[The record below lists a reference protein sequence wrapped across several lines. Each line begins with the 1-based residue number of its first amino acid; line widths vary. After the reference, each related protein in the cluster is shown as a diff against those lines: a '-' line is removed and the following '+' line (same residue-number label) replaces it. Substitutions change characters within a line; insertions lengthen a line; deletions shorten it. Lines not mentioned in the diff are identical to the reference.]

1 MRKKYRRPAAKGTR
15 RFFIM
20 ERVSGGE
27 KRNSNPESILRLML
41 EPVDRVKPVDFTT
54 RCKDRNALVCNREGN
69 NVTEY

>member
-41 EPVDRVKPVDFTT
+41 EPVDRVKPVRTSILQLDAS
-54 RCKDRNALVCNREGN
+54 KDRNALVGR
-69 NVTEY
+69 VIT

>member
-1 MRKKYRRPAAKGTR
+1 MRKKYRRPAAKGIR

-41 EPVDRVKPVDFTT
+41 EPVDRVKPV
-54 RCKDRNALVCNREGN
+54 
-69 NVTEY
+69 